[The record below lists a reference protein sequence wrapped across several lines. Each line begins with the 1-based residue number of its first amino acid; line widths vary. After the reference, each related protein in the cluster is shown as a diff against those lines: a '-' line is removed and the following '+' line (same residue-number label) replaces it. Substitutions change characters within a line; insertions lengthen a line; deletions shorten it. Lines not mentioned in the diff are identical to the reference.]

1 MIVAKWKEGFGSLH
15 GNADPQ
21 KVASEIIAIG
31 DSATPDEIVNA
42 ARDESTELHKCF
54 EWDNDV
60 AADKYRIIQAREV
73 VRHLVIQEQEVP
85 LDRPEIRVFFKPKK
99 VDGYEHV
106 RHIVRNDDSY
116 ENLLKQAWAELQAFK
131 RKYSC
136 LKELQEIL
144 DLID

>member
-85 LDRPEIRVFFKPKK
+85 QDRPEIRIFHKPK
-99 VDGYEHV
+99 DAEGYEHV

-116 ENLLKQAWAELQAFK
+116 DNLLKQAWAELQAFK